1 MSSVVIPELADIEAM
16 SPSQLETTLREL
28 DMIRRKVETAMAE
41 TVGVAD
47 RTVAYVVDGHS
58 TVSAWLRATC
68 NTSNSDTKAVVQ
80 CSRLLHAIP
89 QARTAAHA
97 GSLGVAQVRLL
108 AKLHANPRITGQLPD
123 SAGLLVG
130 HAASLPYDDFGVV
143 VQRWETLAD
152 ADGAHAKHQRAH
164 DFRDAHVSLSGARVY
179 LDGQGGVL
187 AGAAMEEIFTRFCD
201 AEFRSDWDTGLAEWG
216 DTMNPTRLE
225 RNDRQ
230 RRFDALQA
238 IFEAA
243 AASGVA
249 GMFDPL
255 VNLVVDQTT
264 YEHHLARLAGG
275 HPAPLDPTAV
285 DQRRCETATGHPVD
299 PEQMIAASFI
309 GHVRRVVLDTAGV
322 VIDLG
327 RRSRLFTGG
336 ARDAVLLG
344 DRHCIWPGCNR
355 PSGRCQTDHTQAWAA
370 RAGPTTPVNGAPMC
384 PHHNRHKE
392 RGRYR
397 TWRDPEGRWHTYRP
411 DGTEI
416 GHVDTPEHDTA
427 SG

>member
-1 MSSVVIPELADIEAM
+1 MSSVVVPELADIEAM
-16 SPSQLETTLREL
+16 SPSQLETALRDL
-28 DMIRRKVETAMAE
+28 DMIRRTIETLIAE

-58 TVSAWLRATC
+58 TVSGWLRATC
-68 NTSNSDTKAVVQ
+68 NTSNSDTRAVVQ

-89 QARTAAHA
+89 EARAAAHS

-108 AKLHANPRITGQLPD
+108 AKLFANPRVSGQLPG
-123 SAGLLVG
+123 SADLLVS
-130 HAASLPYDDFGVV
+130 HAASLQYDDFGVV
-143 VQRWETLAD
+143 VQRWEALAD
-152 ADGAHAKHQRAH
+152 ADGAHAKHERAH

-201 AEFRSDWDTGLAEWG
+201 VEFRTDWDIGLAEWG
-216 DTMNPTRLE
+216 EKMNPTRLE

-238 IFEAA
+238 IFDAA

-249 GMFDPL
+249 GVFDPL

-264 YEHHLARLAGG
+264 FEHHLARLAGSDI
-275 HPAPLDPTAV
+275 APIDPTTV
-285 DQRRCETATGHPVD
+285 DRLRCETSSGVQVD
-299 PEQMIAASFI
+299 PEQMIAAAFI
-309 GHVRRVVLDTAGV
+309 GHVRRVVFDTAGV

-344 DRHCIWPGCNR
+344 GRHCVWPGCNR
-355 PSGRCQTDHTQAWAA
+355 SSGRCQTDHTEAWAA
-370 RAGPTTPVNGAPMC
+370 RAGPTSPVNGAPMC
-384 PHHNRHKE
+384 RHHNLQKE
-392 RGRYR
+392 RCRYR
-397 TWRDPEGRWHTYRP
+397 TWRDPDGRWHTYRP

-416 GHVDTPEHDTA
+416 GTADTPEHDNA
-427 SG
+427 